1 MNGPQ
6 RLQDQADTLKTD
18 IGAAFPGSR
27 AVMRGKDLHTDLNDL
42 DWLELYV
49 FGITGRRFTAEQ
61 VQLLHGIWRL
71 TSYPDARLWNN
82 RIAALAG
89 STRSSPGLGL
99 AAAMAASEARIY
111 GAEPGLSAYDF
122 FTRAHH
128 ACSAGQALESII
140 ADTLAKQR
148 GIGGYGRPLVS
159 GDERIAPAME
169 LARRSGLDQGPFIRL
184 AFKTEDI
191 LLTGRWRWRMNYA
204 ALVAAL
210 LLELGFDRM
219 AYHLFISPIF
229 FAGMPPCYLDAT
241 NRAEGLTFPLS
252 CGTISYSG
260 LAERRW
266 KQASRQAGET
276 CAEKTNKEKGHGQK
290 NSVG

>member
-1 MNGPQ
+1 MNNPQ
-6 RLQDQADTLKTD
+6 RLQDHADMLKTD

-27 AVMRGKDLHTDLNDL
+27 AVLRGKDLHTELNGL

-49 FGITGRRFTAEQ
+49 FGITGKRFHPEQ

-89 STRSSPGLGL
+89 SARSTPGLGL
-99 AAAMAASEARIY
+99 GAALAASEARIY
-111 GAEPGLSAYDF
+111 GAGPCLSAYDF
-122 FTRAHH
+122 FTRAHQGC
-128 ACSAGQALESII
+128 AAGQALENIV
-140 ADTLAKQR
+140 ADTLARQR

-169 LARRSGLDQGPFIRL
+169 LARRSGLDQGPFVQL
-184 AFKTEDI
+184 AFQTENI
-191 LLTGRWRWRMNYA
+191 LLAGRWRWRMNYA

-210 LLELGFDRM
+210 LLELGFDRT

-229 FAGMPPCYLDAT
+229 FAGMPPCYLDAIKRT
-241 NRAEGLTFPLS
+241 EGLTFPLP
-252 CGTISYSG
+252 CGTINYSG
-260 LAERRW
+260 LPERRW
-266 KQASRQAGET
+266 KPASQQVSHT
-276 CAEKTNKEKGHGQK
+276 HAEKNNKGNRHGQK
-290 NSVG
+290 NSIG

>member
-1 MNGPQ
+1 LNDPK
-6 RLQDQADTLKTD
+6 RLQDHAGTLKTD

-27 AVMRGKDLHTDLNDL
+27 AVLRGKDLHTDLNDL

-49 FGITGRRFTAEQ
+49 FGITGRRFIPEQ
-61 VQLLHGIWRL
+61 MQLLHGIWRL

-89 STRSSPGLGL
+89 SARSSPGLGL
-99 AAAMAASEARIY
+99 AAALAASEARIY
-111 GAEPGLSAYDF
+111 GAGPCLSAYDF
-122 FTRAHH
+122 FTRAHL

-169 LARRSGLDQGPFIRL
+169 LARRSGLDQGPFVQL
-184 AFKTEDI
+184 AFKTESVMLAI
-191 LLTGRWRWRMNYA
+191 RGHWRINYA
-204 ALVAAL
+204 ALIAAL
-210 LLELGFDRM
+210 LLELSFDRT
-219 AYHLFISPIF
+219 AYHLFISPLF
-229 FAGMPPCYLDAT
+229 FAGMPPCYLDAI
-241 NRAEGLTFPLS
+241 NRAEGLTFPLP

-260 LAERRW
+260 LPERRW
-266 KQASRQAGET
+266 KPASQQVSDIR
-276 CAEKTNKEKGHGQK
+276 AEKTNTGNSHGKK